1 MSKVLIL
8 LGSQSDLPVTEK
20 GVGILKEFGIPF
32 QLRIASAHRTP
43 SHVEALI
50 ENFEK
55 NGGEVVM
62 CGAGMSAHLAGVVA
76 SLTTLPVLAVPIAS
90 KGAVTAGFDS
100 LLSMCQMPGGI
111 PVATMSFGKAGFT
124 NGALFAVQMMGLKD
138 AGLATKFKEYR
149 KAMSEAV
156 LQSDSENKIVFEG

>member
-8 LGSQSDLPVTEK
+8 LGSHNDAPVTEK
-20 GVGILKEFGIPF
+20 GVGILKEFGVPF
-32 QLRIASAHRTP
+32 ELRVASAHRTP
-43 SHVEALI
+43 SHVEALV

-90 KGAVTAGFDS
+90 KGAATAGFDS

-111 PVATMSFGKAGFT
+111 PVATMSFGKAGFV

-138 AGLATKFKEYR
+138 QALAAKFKDYR
-149 KAMSEAV
+149 KSMSEAV
-156 LQSDSENKIVFEG
+156 LAADAEHKIVFEG